1 MKNLIIL
8 FTTLF
13 LLVFVSCD
21 NQKSKNSFKE
31 GEISINLG
39 GEPRTLDPTLNS
51 LSFGSIYMI
60 HFFEGLTKRD
70 IKDNVVPG
78 MAESWDISKDG
89 LKYTFHLRTNAKW
102 SDGKSVI
109 ASDFEY
115 AIKRAANPKTAATY
129 SHMLNV
135 IKNARLIIS
144 GKAEVETLQVKAL
157 DDYTLEIILENPT
170 PYFLEYISVSSP
182 YFPVR
187 KDIIETYGDNW
198 SRNPETY
205 IVNGPYIMTERKQD
219 EKIVME
225 VNTNYYDKDYIV
237 AEKIN
242 ILIMDDSNTALAAMK
257 NGDLQFSVI
266 EAPMGE
272 IPSLMK
278 ENYILQEPA
287 YGIYFLEINSQKGVL
302 TNKNIRKALSLAFD
316 RNYIISNVTK
326 MNQIPAG
333 AFVSPNLKDYDGKDF
348 RENGGNYIDIDNYQN
363 NVDKAKKLMA
373 DAGYPNGENFPV
385 LEIRTTPGYFTL
397 ICEAIQDMYRSN
409 LGIDILIKS
418 EEYNATYQAMIQKDY
433 DLART
438 GWTAD
443 FSDPMAM
450 LNFFSKTSAVNHT
463 GFESEEFNNLLEFAS
478 KTQNQKERM
487 EALHKAE
494 NILFDYMPV
503 IPIIYRMDPFMISPK
518 LKGAIFNPLGRYK
531 FNYAYIEK

>member
-39 GEPRTLDPTLNS
+39 GEPKTLDPTLNS

-115 AIKRAANPKTAATY
+115 ALKRAANPKTAATY

-225 VNTNYYDKDYIV
+225 VNSNYYDKDYIV

-363 NVDKAKKLMA
+363 NVKEAKKLMA

>member
-115 AIKRAANPKTAATY
+115 ALKRAANPKTAATY

-144 GKAEVETLQVKAL
+144 GKAEVDDLQVKAL

-225 VNTNYYDKDYIV
+225 VNSNYYDKDYIV

-348 RENGGNYIDIDNYQN
+348 RANGGNYIDIDNYQN

-443 FSDPMAM
+443 FSEPMAM